1 MLSGAARRLTDR
13 QQAVMERIDRR
24 VPIKVIAQELGVS
37 ETRIN
42 QHIRALKDVYAAASL
57 GELVENYRATLPPAP
72 ADAPADVPGVED
84 RMEGLLGDNPDT
96 DPPKAFSEAA
106 YMKKQI
112 PPGAIF
118 ADQLSRD
125 DPGRLVMSDAMPLFE
140 QAPWLRPGEPRVVPG
155 VLDGEHA
162 VLFRLGA
169 ILGIASGILAAVV
182 LTITAA
188 RTLSEVTDGKAT
200 ISVDQIA
207 ATS

>member
-1 MLSGAARRLTDR
+1 MLSGAAKRLTDR

-24 VPIKVIAQELGVS
+24 VPIKVIALELGVS

-42 QHIRALKDVYAAASL
+42 QHIRALKAIYDAGSL

-72 ADAPADVPGVED
+72 AGFAAATGHDGEAGGLADD
-84 RMEGLLGDNPDT
+84 DGLS
-96 DPPKAFSEAA
+96 DPFSEAV
-106 YMKKQI
+106 YIKKQMSRQ
-112 PPGAIF
+112 GIF
-118 ADQLSRD
+118 ADQLTRD
-125 DPGRLVMSDAMPLFE
+125 DPGQLVMSDAMPLLD

-169 ILGIASGILAAVV
+169 IVGIASGILAAMV

-188 RTLSEVTDGKAT
+188 VTLSEATDGKAT
-200 ISVDQIA
+200 ISADRRLA
-207 ATS
+207 AG

>member
-72 ADAPADVPGVED
+72 ADTPGDED
-84 RMEGLLGDNPDT
+84 RVEGLLGDNPDA
-96 DPPKAFSEAA
+96 DSLRAFSEAA

-118 ADQLSRD
+118 ADQLGRD

-188 RTLSEVTDGKAT
+188 RTLSEVTDGKAA

-207 ATS
+207 ATG